1 MGSVD
6 IGTYLLRG
14 LYCYVSKMSS
24 RVYIL
29 RIIGKGDLRGGRD
42 ISGPL
47 PTDSCITKN
56 PVVEFGGQVR
66 SSGPGSGGG
75 AS

>member
-6 IGTYLLRG
+6 VGTYLLPG

-24 RVYIL
+24 RVCIL
-29 RIIGKGDLRGGRD
+29 RIIGKGGLRGEE
-42 ISGPL
+42 ISLSHCPQ
-47 PTDSCITKN
+47 I
-56 PVVEFGGQVR
+56 PVSPRTLVEFGGQVR